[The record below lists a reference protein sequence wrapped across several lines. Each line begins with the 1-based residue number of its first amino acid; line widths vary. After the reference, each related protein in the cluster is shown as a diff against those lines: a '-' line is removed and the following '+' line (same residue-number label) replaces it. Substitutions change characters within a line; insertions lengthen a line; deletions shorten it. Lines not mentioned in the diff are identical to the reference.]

1 MIENCIGVMPIPLGL
16 GVGFKING
24 KQYQIP
30 MAIEEPSV
38 IAACSAIAKL
48 IREKGSGFRC
58 ESTAP
63 IMIAQIQILE
73 LRDLKEAEYQLKV
86 NKNQVIEFA
95 NLSCKSMV
103 ERGGGVED
111 MRYRLLSEDSIVVEL
126 LVNV

>member
-1 MIENCIGVMPIPLGL
+1 
-16 GVGFKING
+16 
-24 KQYQIP
+24 
-30 MAIEEPSV
+30 
-38 IAACSAIAKL
+38 
-48 IREKGSGFRC
+48 
-58 ESTAP
+58 
-63 IMIAQIQILE
+63 MIAQIQILE

-103 ERGGGVED
+103 ERGGGVAD